1 MRIRIAVV
9 TAGLHPIH
17 FPDEYFDVNTKK
29 KKKRERGFY
38 NKRANVNRKM
48 KKKGQH

>member
-29 KKKRERGFY
+29 KKRGGFII
-38 NKRANVNRKM
+38 NEPMSIGK
-48 KKKGQH
+48 